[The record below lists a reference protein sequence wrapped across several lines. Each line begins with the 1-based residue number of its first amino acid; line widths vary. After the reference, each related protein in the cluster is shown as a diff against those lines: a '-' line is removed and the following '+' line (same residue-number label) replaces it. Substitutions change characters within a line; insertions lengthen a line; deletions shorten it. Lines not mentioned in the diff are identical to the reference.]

1 MKLKIAF
8 PDAIERFERQFKKE
22 KQKNPKLTKEHYI
35 AILIQI
41 GLEVEENR

>member
-22 KQKNPKLTKEHYI
+22 QKKNPKLTKEHFI
-35 AILIQI
+35 ACLIQS
-41 GLEVEENR
+41 GLEVYENE